1 MEAHSSIKLYKY
13 TGNSSNKFFSSGLD
27 TYITDN
33 ELNQSITIVPIG
45 AITSMTGAWSSGGK
59 AVGIA
64 LEMAQNDVNT
74 YLAQKN
80 STLRIDLPV
89 EDSKTDPNEAIHALE
104 RLAKKGVKNVVGP
117 VTSPAV
123 MAVNDFADKNNII
136 LISPSSTS
144 PALSIPNDNILRF
157 VPDDSNQGRFVAR
170 KMWDDGIRAIVPMWR
185 DDTFAGLANQTKESF
200 EKLGGMVLDEVKYH
214 PYVGHFTSSLHRVN
228 FIIWK
233 KYLKELSSIV
243 DNATHNYGNTRVA
256 VYLESYDEV
265 TPILIHAIYDEGLAS
280 VAWYGSDSSAQNLQV
295 IRNYESGQFAKAVN
309 FTNPL
314 YSIESENNK
323 KLEVLESKL
332 KSRLH
337 EPGSATYPALAY
349 DAFWVAALT
358 TEKIMNHS
366 NVDVS
371 YLRDL
376 ITSTAGSH
384 EGISGEIS
392 LNENG
397 DRLDSNYDLWTVTQ
411 SRDNTTEMF
420 EWKQS

>member
-1 MEAHSSIKLYKY
+1 L
-13 TGNSSNKFFSSGLD
+13 
-27 TYITDN
+27 
-33 ELNQSITIVPIG
+33 V
-45 AITSMTGAWSSGGK
+45 
-59 AVGIA
+59 
-64 LEMAQNDVNT
+64 
-74 YLAQKN
+74 
-80 STLRIDLPV
+80 
-89 EDSKTDPNEAIHALE
+89 
-104 RLAKKGVKNVVGP
+104 
-117 VTSPAV
+117 
-123 MAVNDFADKNNII
+123 
-136 LISPSSTS
+136 
-144 PALSIPNDNILRF
+144 
-157 VPDDSNQGRFVAR
+157 
-170 KMWDDGIRAIVPMWR
+170 
-185 DDTFAGLANQTKESF
+185 
-200 EKLGGMVLDEVKYH
+200 
-214 PYVGHFTSSLHRVN
+214 
-228 FIIWK
+228 
-233 KYLKELSSIV
+233 
-243 DNATHNYGNTRVA
+243 
-256 VYLESYDEV
+256 SYDEV
-265 TPILIHAIYDEGLAS
+265 TPILIHAIYEEGLAN

-295 IRNYESGQFAKAVN
+295 IRNYESGQFAKALK

-337 EPGSATYPALAY
+337 ESGSATYPALAY

>member
-1 MEAHSSIKLYKY
+1 
-13 TGNSSNKFFSSGLD
+13 
-27 TYITDN
+27 
-33 ELNQSITIVPIG
+33 
-45 AITSMTGAWSSGGK
+45 
-59 AVGIA
+59 
-64 LEMAQNDVNT
+64 
-74 YLAQKN
+74 
-80 STLRIDLPV
+80 
-89 EDSKTDPNEAIHALE
+89 
-104 RLAKKGVKNVVGP
+104 VKIVVGP

-349 DAFWVAALT
+349 VLGRCSNHRKNHESFKCRCKLFKGSYNLDCRITRRYFW
-358 TEKIMNHS
+358 
-366 NVDVS
+366 
-371 YLRDL
+371 
-376 ITSTAGSH
+376 
-384 EGISGEIS
+384 
-392 LNENG
+392 
-397 DRLDSNYDLWTVTQ
+397 
-411 SRDNTTEMF
+411 
-420 EWKQS
+420 